1 MEKKNLRR
9 LNLVVT
15 SQTLYHLRCLAA
27 AGGWGEKDL
36 GRVVDKLVRE
46 RRTGLE
52 GRETH
57 EAK

>member
-27 AGGWGEKDL
+27 AGGAGER
-36 GRVVDKLVRE
+36 GPGACGGQAGAE

-52 GRETH
+52 GRNT
-57 EAK
+57 